1 MKLKN
6 ISNAKRKHAICGT
19 WEEQMDKIAELEKAR
34 NAAMDRVRAWWDA
47 EQLNGRFREHTSA
60 PAWPEYL
67 AAFAALDS
75 AAQVNK

>member
-47 EQLNGRFREHTSA
+47 
-60 PAWPEYL
+60 
-67 AAFAALDS
+67 